1 MREYASRIGE
11 TARTEMRHRSVAAA
25 IGMIPLVV
33 GLALL
38 SACASTTT
46 WPRVVQAGGGGGPAP
61 LRGEWIDNYD
71 QALAS
76 IGVVMTDQLGL
87 PPARAALYFHRDR
100 EAFQAALEADGY
112 PPEFA
117 EQTASVLIAVSGH
130 ERVVIN
136 DRALEEVDWLFRVA
150 LLAHE
155 LTHTLQYEFAGGK
168 RGTSDQWLREGFAE
182 WVEVEVLVR
191 LGFTTR
197 PAAQRVLRTRLL
209 DARADRWPP
218 LSEMVTF
225 PQWVALAEQVGQEAL
240 YGYAAIATDHLLERH
255 DLATV
260 INYFRLFAKSD
271 DRLENFRRAFGYDLA
286 EFERSFTERLRAL
299 LR

>member
-1 MREYASRIGE
+1 MRLKAAVSA
-11 TARTEMRHRSVAAA
+11 TRT
-25 IGMIPLVV
+25 IPLVIV
-33 GLALL
+33 ALLVL
-38 SACASTTT
+38 SACASTAT
-46 WPRVVQAGGGGGPAP
+46 WPRVVQAGGGGPAP

-76 IGVVMTDQLGL
+76 IAVVMTDQLDL
-87 PPARAALYFHRDR
+87 PPPRAAFYFHRDR
-100 EAFQAALEADGY
+100 DAFQAALEAQGY
-112 PPEFA
+112 PPELA
-117 EQTASVLIAVSGH
+117 RQTASVLTAVSGH
-130 ERVVIN
+130 ERVVVN
-136 DRALEEVDWLFRVA
+136 DRALEEVGWLFRVA

-155 LTHTLQYEFAGGK
+155 LTHTLQYDFANGK

-197 PAAQRVLRTRLL
+197 PAAQRVLRTRLR
-209 DARADRWPP
+209 DGRADRWPP

-240 YGYAAIATDHLLERH
+240 YGYAAIATEHLLEQH
-255 DLATV
+255 GVAAV
-260 INYFRLFAKSD
+260 IGYFRLFGKSD
-271 DRLENFRRAFGYDLA
+271 DRLENFRRAFGYELT
-286 EFERSFTERLRAL
+286 EFEQSFTERLREL